1 MATARDTRAR
11 ALPPDARRAA
21 IVEAILPLV
30 QEQGAALSTRQI
42 AVAAG
47 IAEGTIFR
55 AFADKDALFDAVI
68 EAAFDPADLIA
79 RLDAISAESSLA
91 DALIATVTA
100 LQERV
105 RRLAGLLTA
114 INPARHRIDAERTA
128 ERARVEIDA
137 MARVIER
144 HRAQLRVDPTR
155 AAQIVRGLTF
165 ATTHPL
171 FITDDPS
178 SPEEIVDFV
187 LDGLRGDSTETSC

>member
-42 AVAAG
+42 AEAAG

-79 RLDAISAESSLA
+79 RLDAIPAESSLA
-91 DALIATVTA
+91 EALIATVTA

-105 RRLAGLLTA
+105 QRLAGLLTA
-114 INPARHRIDAERTA
+114 INPARHRIDAARTA
-128 ERARVEIDA
+128 ERARVEIAA

-155 AAQIVRGLTF
+155 RADRAGLTF